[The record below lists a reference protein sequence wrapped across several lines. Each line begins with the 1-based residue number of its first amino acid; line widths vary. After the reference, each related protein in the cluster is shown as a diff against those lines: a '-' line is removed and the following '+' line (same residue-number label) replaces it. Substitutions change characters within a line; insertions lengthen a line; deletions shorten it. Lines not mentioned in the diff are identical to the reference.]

1 MDDKQFLIITLG
13 CFRNEVES
21 DLLRG
26 SLTSHGL
33 EETGSLETADIV
45 LVNTCGFISEACDE
59 GIDTILQIADEI
71 SHASRRPPLLVVGCM
86 AQRYGVDLMKEMPE
100 IDGIL
105 GTDWEQGLEGA
116 LAELFERGQFDETP
130 SEPRMPSLRR
140 TVDSSENA
148 SLFVRVADGC
158 DRGCRFCSIPGI
170 RGPLSSRPVED
181 IRDEVG
187 RLASGRDRE
196 IVLLAQDLSSYGR
209 DLEKQTDLLK
219 LLSGLVT
226 ISEARWIRL
235 LYLQPEGVTPELIDR
250 VASEDAICDYYDIP
264 FQHVSSTVLGR
275 MGRSGGIDTYL
286 DLVDRIRDRSPEAAI
301 RSTVMV
307 GYPGET
313 EAEFEELERF
323 IEQARFDWLGAFVF
337 SAEEGTAAAALAGQV
352 PSEVALSRYNR
363 VLEIQDRV
371 EESALARFTGRRL
384 EVVVDG
390 ISEIE
395 PYGLVGRSYREA
407 PVVDGVIYLKLAEG
421 AVGRPAPGDFTEA
434 LITGRE
440 GLDLVGEID

>member
-26 SLTSHGL
+26 ALNSHGL
-33 EETGSLETADIV
+33 EETGSLEAADIV

-59 GIDTILQIADEI
+59 GIDTILQIAHEI
-71 SHASRRPPLLVVGCM
+71 SRMVKRPPLLVVGCM
-86 AQRYGVDLMKEMPE
+86 AQRYGADLMREMPE

-105 GTDWEQGLEGA
+105 GADWEQGLERA
-116 LAELFERGQFDETP
+116 LGGLFERGHYYETTR
-130 SEPRMPSLRR
+130 EPRMPSLRR
-140 TVDSSENA
+140 TVDSSESA
-148 SLFVRVADGC
+148 TLLVRVADGC
-158 DRGCRFCSIPGI
+158 DRWCRFCSIPGI
-170 RGPLSSRPVED
+170 RGPLASRSVEE
-181 IRDEVG
+181 ICDEVG
-187 RLASGRDRE
+187 LLASGRYRE
-196 IVLLAQDLSSYGR
+196 IVLLAQDLTSYGR
-209 DLEKQTDLLK
+209 DLGEQTDLLE
-219 LLSGLVT
+219 LLRRLVT
-226 ISEARWIRL
+226 IPEARWLRL

-250 VASEDAICDYYDIP
+250 VASEEAICDYFDIP
-264 FQHVSSTVLGR
+264 FQHASSAVLGR
-275 MGRSGGIDTYL
+275 MGRTGGIDTYL
-286 DLVDRIRDRSPEAAI
+286 DLIDRIRDSSPEASI

-323 IEQARFDWLGAFVF
+323 VEQARFDWLGAFVF
-337 SAEEGTAAAALAGQV
+337 SVEEGTAAASLDGQV

-371 EESALARFTGRRL
+371 EEYAVARFAGRRL

-395 PYGLVGRSYREA
+395 PYDLVGRSYREA
-407 PVVDGVIYLKLAEG
+407 PVVDGSIYLKLAEG
-421 AVGRPAPGDFTEA
+421 GVGRPAPGDFTEA